1 MGADRTL
8 VAAAGKMA
16 PPKVDYTNLFKGIS
30 AIGTLIATKTNMA
43 NELLAE
49 MPESIDVSELP
60 QEMRDA
66 NMGFFETTKQEY
78 VAAVKAMKFSAPF
91 TKKYRNAVA
100 KINEIKS
107 GYEKIKQDLVGYA
120 EYRTKIFTEHTTQ
133 SKQANATQK
142 NYYADLVIQGGE
154 MNAQVEFTLDGL
166 KVGSEKRGLGDLPEI
181 YSASVGIKA
190 GDMARDIMFKF
201 GKNLKLKNGKYDEV
215 EVRDAA
221 TNLIDTLH
229 ADGGYRAVKSLA
241 FDAKFD
247 GRSFMQHYGDKLM
260 LGDDDMG
267 GDYSGL
273 SVNEAIAKWKT
284 DNPGYKEADAQAMQD
299 NMMAD
304 AWDVDQNEVLTNEL
318 IQFIVDGTKT
328 KFDNTVYVDPYE
340 ERNSKN
346 YFINQQYVPKENVD
360 NTVKLLNSNQDYSLS
375 NAWDGSSH
383 YRENGVYYHKPK
395 NGTDYT
401 PMPNKDQLAANLGL
415 IGDDLPGPN
424 VYGYERGNVAKKK
437 KQNQQANQDLT
448 FQVFDESQYG
458 EIFDKNNK
466 PIKGKITILGV
477 NNDGTYNI
485 ITQDKVQHKNIKLP
499 ENIKPSLYK

>member
-30 AIGTLIATKTNMA
+30 AIGTLIATKTNIA
-43 NELLAE
+43 NELLSE
-49 MPESIDVSELP
+49 MPEGIDVSELP

-66 NMGFFETTKQEY
+66 NMGFFETTKKEY

-133 SKQANATQK
+133 SKQANAEQK
-142 NYYADLVIQGGE
+142 NYYADMVIQGGE
-154 MNAQVEFTLDGL
+154 MNANVKFTLDGL
-166 KVGSEKRGLGDLPEI
+166 KFGNEELGLGDLPEI

-201 GKNLKLKNGKYDEV
+201 GKNVKLRNGQYVES

-221 TNLIDTLH
+221 NNLIDTLH

-247 GRSFMQHYGDKLM
+247 GRSFMQYYGDKLI
-260 LGDDDMG
+260 LGEDDMKG
-267 GDYSGL
+267 EYSGK
-273 SVNEAIAKWKT
+273 SVNEALALWKT
-284 DNPGYKEADAQAMQD
+284 NNPNATEAQIQAMQD

-318 IQFIVDGTKT
+318 VDFIVDETRK
-328 KFDNTVYVDPYE
+328 KYDNTVYVSPSE
-340 ERNSKN
+340 ERGRDT
-346 YFINQQYVPKENVD
+346 YFYNGQYVPKTTID
-360 NTVKLLNSNQDYSLS
+360 NTVKLLNLNQDYNLS
-375 NAWDGSSH
+375 IGPDGSQH
-383 YRENGVYYHKPK
+383 YRKDGIYYHKAP
-395 NGTDYT
+395 NATDFVRVD
-401 PMPNKDQLAANLGL
+401 NKDQLAANMNL
-415 IGDDLPGPN
+415 IGADVEGPN
-424 VYGYERGNVAKKK
+424 QYGYERANITKKTKTVNFKLEGGSYGKIEGNDG
-437 KQNQQANQDLT
+437 NIIT
-448 FQVFDESQYG
+448 G
-458 EIFDKNNK
+458 EI
-466 PIKGKITILGV
+466 TIVGI
-477 NNDGTYNI
+477 NGDGTYQVEDNRGVLHNNI
-485 ITQDKVQHKNIKLP
+485 VLP
-499 ENIKPSLYK
+499 NTIKPPVVQK